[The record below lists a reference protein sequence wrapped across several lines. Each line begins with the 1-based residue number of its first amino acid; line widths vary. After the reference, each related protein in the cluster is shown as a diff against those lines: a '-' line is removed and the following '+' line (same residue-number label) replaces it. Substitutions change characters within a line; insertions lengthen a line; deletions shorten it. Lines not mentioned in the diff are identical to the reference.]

1 MQAIGLTLVEM
12 KPIWYF
18 VGLVLLTI
26 GVLVL
31 LTGID
36 MLAFGFKSP
45 SALARLHPNI
55 WLGAIMV
62 VAGAV
67 FFFKSRR
74 GKAAKK
80 GSPYA

>member
-18 VGLVLLTI
+18 VGLVLLTM

-31 LTGID
+31 LTGIA
-36 MLAFGFKSP
+36 MLAFGIKSP
-45 SALARLHPNI
+45 TALANLHPNI
-55 WLGAIMV
+55 WWGAIMV

-67 FFFKSRR
+67 FFFKNR
-74 GKAAKK
+74 
-80 GSPYA
+80 